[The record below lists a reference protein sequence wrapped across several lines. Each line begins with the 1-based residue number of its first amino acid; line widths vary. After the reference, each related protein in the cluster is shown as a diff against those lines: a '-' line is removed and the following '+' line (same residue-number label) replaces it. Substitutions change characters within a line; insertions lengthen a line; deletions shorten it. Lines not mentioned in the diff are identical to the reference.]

1 MIWQLWMDA
10 RANPIDP
17 CGKNDYNGDNAM
29 NPVYLKGEIQM
40 KVVYTDKAPAAIGP
54 YSQAIVL
61 NGVLFTSGQIPV
73 IPATGELAG
82 DTIEAQAE
90 QVMKNLGAVLEE
102 AGTSF
107 EKAVK
112 TTCFLADMGD
122 FAAFN
127 EIYAKYFVNKPAR
140 SCVAVK
146 TLPKNV
152 LCEVEVIAEI

>member
-1 MIWQLWMDA
+1 
-10 RANPIDP
+10 
-17 CGKNDYNGDNAM
+17 
-29 NPVYLKGEIQM
+29 M

-61 NGVLFTSGQIPV
+61 NDILFTSGQIPV
-73 IPATGELAG
+73 DPSTGELAG
-82 DTIEAQAE
+82 ETIEAQAE
-90 QVMKNLGAVLEE
+90 QVMKNLDAVLKE

-107 EKAVK
+107 ENAVK

-122 FAAFN
+122 FAAFI

-152 LCEVEVIAEI
+152 LCEVEVIAAIEK